1 MAPVKVIITWNIKP
15 NNEEEY
21 FKFVMHDF
29 MPKVNAAG
37 LEVTDAWA
45 TVYGEAPQILVG
57 AIMPS
62 FEEARKLLESEEW
75 MALVS
80 QLMDYVDDFKVKIV
94 NPKGAFQF

>member
-62 FEEARKLLESEEW
+62 FEEAHKLLESEEW